1 MKVEPD
7 RRSYKRLNHNDTL
20 MLAGEAS
27 DFYCYGQL
35 INLSGGGM
43 YFETE
48 CNLQPGK
55 EISIQFK
62 NPPFKSA
69 PKNYMATVQWCK
81 RLSDFGSIGTFGVGV
96 KYS

>member
-1 MKVEPD
+1 MKVGAD

-20 MLAGEAS
+20 MLADETS
-27 DFYCYGQL
+27 EFYCYGQL
-35 INLSGGGM
+35 VNLSGGGM

-81 RLSDFGSIGTFGVGV
+81 RLSDFDSIGTFGIGV